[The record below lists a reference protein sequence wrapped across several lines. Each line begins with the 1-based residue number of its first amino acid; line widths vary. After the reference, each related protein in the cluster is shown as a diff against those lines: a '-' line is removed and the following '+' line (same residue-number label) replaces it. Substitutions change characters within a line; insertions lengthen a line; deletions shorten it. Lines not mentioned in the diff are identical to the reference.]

1 MSCGECE
8 STELMPSK
16 QPDPADVAQSSPKF
30 SLDSALTP
38 PTLLETAKL
47 RQQSRNASQPC
58 IVGKRSTVPILRAWP
73 GNRNASGLLSP
84 ERPTKRRRSRHPI
97 RCREPARQTPT
108 EHRQ

>member
-58 IVGKRSTVPILRAWP
+58 IVGKRSTVPILLAWL
-73 GNRNASGLLSP
+73 GNRNACWL
-84 ERPTKRRRSRHPI
+84 RPARKRLRSKRPI
-97 RCREPARQTPT
+97 RFLERA
-108 EHRQ
+108 